1 MEELAADDVPRGGP
15 PGVHRRIKSSLG
27 GSFGGGSGELVA
39 AERGGQP
46 PSPLAA
52 QPLRGGR
59 RVSCV
64 AWLLL
69 TAIAATASATR
80 WLLPLLTPPSLEAG
94 GGRRAQAIP
103 VTMDDTC
110 GAAVN
115 LACGAGA
122 HGRGG
127 GARRAALTRP
137 HRHAP
142 PLPPGYC
149 CSQYGW
155 CGKTAAY
162 CGAGCVGAPYGVCS
176 TSVSLTATR
185 TASVSPTA
193 KRTASVSP
201 TATPTASVSPTAT
214 PTASVSPT
222 RTGSRSVTSSP
233 TPLASPGTPTV
244 TAAGAPTLSG
254 TPSTSALA
262 SPTRSPTSTGTRSPT
277 ATPSP
282 TPSSSRTKS
291 ASASAGLPSSAT
303 PSPVMGPGAAF
314 PAGMIISSCTVP
326 GTVALT
332 FDDGPLAYT
341 TTILDVLK
349 QYGGRRRAPAT
360 WCARTGTPPDH
371 PPARRSSRHVPGERQ
386 QLWVHLRHR
395 QGRAHAARDRRGPP
409 SRVALVEPPR
419 AREGR
424 RSARD
429 DPAPHPLPR
438 RTSRPSPP
446 RKWRSRSAS
455 STRPS

>member
-103 VTMDDTC
+103 VTTDDTC

-185 TASVSPTA
+185 TASASAPAATA
-193 KRTASVSP
+193 VRTASALPSL
-201 TATPTASVSPTAT
+201 
-214 PTASVSPT
+214 
-222 RTGSRSVTSSP
+222 G
-233 TPLASPGTPTV
+233 G
-244 TAAGAPTLSG
+244 TAAIPVTTDDTCGAAVNLACGAGARGGGGVHGAP
-254 TPSTSALA
+254 
-262 SPTRSPTSTGTRSPT
+262 
-277 ATPSP
+277 
-282 TPSSSRTKS
+282 
-291 ASASAGLPSSAT
+291 
-303 PSPVMGPGAAF
+303 
-314 PAGMIISSCTVP
+314 
-326 GTVALT
+326 
-332 FDDGPLAYT
+332 
-341 TTILDVLK
+341 
-349 QYGGRRRAPAT
+349 
-360 WCARTGTPPDH
+360 H
-371 PPARRSSRHVPGERQ
+371 
-386 QLWVHLRHR
+386 
-395 QGRAHAARDRRGPP
+395 
-409 SRVALVEPPR
+409 
-419 AREGR
+419 
-424 RSARD
+424 
-429 DPAPHPLPR
+429 
-438 RTSRPSPP
+438 
-446 RKWRSRSAS
+446 
-455 STRPS
+455 